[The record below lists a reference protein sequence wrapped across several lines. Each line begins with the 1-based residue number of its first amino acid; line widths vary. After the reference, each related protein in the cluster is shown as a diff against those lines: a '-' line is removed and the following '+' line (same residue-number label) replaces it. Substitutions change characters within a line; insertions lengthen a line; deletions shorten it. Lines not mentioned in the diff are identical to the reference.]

1 MLRSYESDITRF
13 LRELKEKNPEIARGQ
28 RQGRAIFW
36 DKDIDAD
43 LYRRYE
49 ASAVPQAAYAYARRC
64 RETARSNTQAQL
76 NSISPSCSIWRRR
89 HARGRGRKLN
99 A

>member
-36 DKDIDAD
+36 DKDLDAD

-49 ASAVPQAAYAYARRC
+49 ASDVPQPAVRVRVHDVARRQ
-64 RETARSNTQAQL
+64 ARRQQEVT
-76 NSISPSCSIWRRR
+76 RRQF
-89 HARGRGRKLN
+89 N
-99 A
+99 

>member
-28 RQGRAIFW
+28 RLGRAIFW
-36 DKDIDAD
+36 DKDLDAD

-49 ASAVPQAAYAYARRC
+49 ASDVPQAAYVYGS
-64 RETARSNTQAQL
+64 T
-76 NSISPSCSIWRRR
+76 ISQDVKPQDS
-89 HARGRGRKLN
+89 KK
-99 A
+99 